1 MSDVSVGLA
10 DTLRRYI
17 LRETAEETPL
27 MARLRAETES
37 LGDPASMII
46 SPEQGRF
53 MAVLARLTGT
63 RRALEVGTFTG
74 YSALSVALAL
84 PPDGHLDACDVSAEW
99 TAIASRYWAEA
110 GCSDRITL
118 HLAPALETLVRFKAD
133 GVSYDFAFVD
143 ADKPNYPAYFE
154 ACLALLRPGG
164 VLLFDNMLWG
174 GAVADPERTD
184 PSTEA
189 IRATTRLVM
198 ADARVDACLLPVG
211 DGVLMAVKL

>member
-10 DTLRRYI
+10 EPLRRYI
-17 LRETAEETPL
+17 LRETGEEMPL
-27 MARLRAETES
+27 LARLRAETEG

-53 MAVLARLTGT
+53 MAVLARLTGA

-84 PPDGHLDACDVSAEW
+84 PPDGHLDACDLSAEW
-99 TAIASRYWAEA
+99 TTIAKRYWAEA

-118 HLAPALETLVRFKAD
+118 HLAPALETLARFKAE
-133 GVSYDFAFVD
+133 GSVYDFAFVD
-143 ADKPNYPAYFE
+143 ADKPNYPAYFD

-189 IRATTRLVM
+189 IRATTRTVM

-211 DGVLMAVKL
+211 DGILMAVKL